1 MTPTSG
7 RSHPL
12 AMHRPPKPEKSKA
25 PEWQAHNPDDLP
37 SNVRMALREAMRAE
51 NVPPQQFDD
60 LLWLIAQESN
70 GKVNA
75 RNKKSTARGLF
86 QLLKNQYS
94 LNPNGER
101 SFGNATEE
109 CQGGIRYV
117 MQRYHSATAARAF
130 WFRHHWY

>member
-1 MTPTSG
+1 
-7 RSHPL
+7 
-12 AMHRPPKPEKSKA
+12 MHRPPKPEKAKTK
-25 PEWQAHNPDDLP
+25 EWQPHNPDDVP
-37 SNVRMALREAMRAE
+37 PYVRNALREAMKAE

-60 LLWLIAQESN
+60 LLWLIAQEST

-75 RNKKSTARGLF
+75 RNNKSTARGLF
-86 QLLKNQYS
+86 QLLKNQYP

-117 MQRYHSATAARAF
+117 MQRYHSAGAARTF
-130 WFRHHWY
+130 WLRHHWY